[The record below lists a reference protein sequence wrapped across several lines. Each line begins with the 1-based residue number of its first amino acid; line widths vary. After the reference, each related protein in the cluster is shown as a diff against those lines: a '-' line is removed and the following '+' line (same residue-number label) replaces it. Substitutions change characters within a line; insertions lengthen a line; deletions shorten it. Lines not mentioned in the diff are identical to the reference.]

1 MQKLERESTAIL
13 WFFLQACSCCKSGD
27 NDRTTLAQLFH
38 LFQQPPSN
46 YVLEN
51 GQQPVYSATQAVVGQ
66 ARQGETCNR
75 CRVERSLL
83 WEITGSLAAAG
94 NDSRVGKQF
103 LFSKP
108 KIVVKQTV
116 FNRAHTKDPRPTS
129 SIQR

>member
-1 MQKLERESTAIL
+1 MSNFTN
-13 WFFLQACSCCKSGD
+13 S
-27 NDRTTLAQLFH
+27 LAF
-38 LFQQPPSN
+38 
-46 YVLEN
+46 
-51 GQQPVYSATQAVVGQ
+51 A
-66 ARQGETCNR
+66 R

>member
-1 MQKLERESTAIL
+1 M
-13 WFFLQACSCCKSGD
+13 
-27 NDRTTLAQLFH
+27 
-38 LFQQPPSN
+38 
-46 YVLEN
+46 
-51 GQQPVYSATQAVVGQ
+51 
-66 ARQGETCNR
+66 R

-94 NDSRVGKQF
+94 NDSRVGKQ

>member
-1 MQKLERESTAIL
+1 MLFATFATSSANSPSES
-13 WFFLQACSCCKSGD
+13 
-27 NDRTTLAQLFH
+27 
-38 LFQQPPSN
+38 
-46 YVLEN
+46 
-51 GQQPVYSATQAVVGQ
+51 
-66 ARQGETCNR
+66 GETPRVVSGSPSSPGPGGR

-94 NDSRVGKQF
+94 NDSRVGKEL

>member
-1 MQKLERESTAIL
+1 MDLNRL
-13 WFFLQACSCCKSGD
+13 
-27 NDRTTLAQLFH
+27 
-38 LFQQPPSN
+38 
-46 YVLEN
+46 
-51 GQQPVYSATQAVVGQ
+51 PVQEFNSYIDI
-66 ARQGETCNR
+66 C

-83 WEITGSLAAAG
+83 WEITVSLAAAG
-94 NDSRVGKQF
+94 NDLRVGKQL

>member
-1 MQKLERESTAIL
+1 MFVSSRGL
-13 WFFLQACSCCKSGD
+13 D
-27 NDRTTLAQLFH
+27 H
-38 LFQQPPSN
+38 
-46 YVLEN
+46 
-51 GQQPVYSATQAVVGQ
+51 
-66 ARQGETCNR
+66 

-83 WEITGSLAAAG
+83 WEIMESLAAAG
-94 NDSRVGKQF
+94 NDLRVGKQL

>member
-1 MQKLERESTAIL
+1 MRTDGHTCLCIL
-13 WFFLQACSCCKSGD
+13 FRRTSACKNFFTNFFFTLGNFSEVDVSNLDPLWRRARAGADVCSRPYSFAHAC
-27 NDRTTLAQLFH
+27 T
-38 LFQQPPSN
+38 
-46 YVLEN
+46 
-51 GQQPVYSATQAVVGQ
+51 
-66 ARQGETCNR
+66 R

>member
-1 MQKLERESTAIL
+1 MTLRAIA
-13 WFFLQACSCCKSGD
+13 FICMFLGFAFVSLG
-27 NDRTTLAQLFH
+27 NGLA
-38 LFQQPPSN
+38 
-46 YVLEN
+46 
-51 GQQPVYSATQAVVGQ
+51 
-66 ARQGETCNR
+66 R

-94 NDSRVGKQF
+94 NDSRVGKQL

>member
-1 MQKLERESTAIL
+1 MPDLSV
-13 WFFLQACSCCKSGD
+13 WFGFSWAGYHDSEHKEGL
-27 NDRTTLAQLFH
+27 R
-38 LFQQPPSN
+38 
-46 YVLEN
+46 Y
-51 GQQPVYSATQAVVGQ
+51 
-66 ARQGETCNR
+66 
-75 CRVERSLL
+75 RVERSLL
-83 WEITGSLAAAG
+83 WEITESLAAAG

>member
-1 MQKLERESTAIL
+1 MAFQS
-13 WFFLQACSCCKSGD
+13 FLSFLGRLC
-27 NDRTTLAQLFH
+27 
-38 LFQQPPSN
+38 
-46 YVLEN
+46 
-51 GQQPVYSATQAVVGQ
+51 AT
-66 ARQGETCNR
+66 RIRLR

-94 NDSRVGKQF
+94 KDLRVGKQL

-116 FNRAHTKDPRPTS
+116 FNCAHTKDPRPTS